1 MSEIDAAT
9 EARAN
14 ELYWESDESVNQI
27 AEELGLSK
35 GSLYGIIEPLPSGLA
50 CPVCGTELVY
60 PNRTARDRGIVGCPS
75 CGFEGDEEEADA
87 DPTVAAP
94 RAVGR
99 AVGSG
104 MAAWDDLD
112 QTRKRTVVGGA
123 LLGAAAGLALV
134 LWSRRGD

>member
-14 ELYWESDESVNQI
+14 QLYWESDESVNQI
-27 AEELGLSK
+27 AEDLGLSK
-35 GSLYGIIEPLPSGLA
+35 GTLYGVIEPLPSGLA
-50 CPVCGTELVY
+50 CPVCDTELVY
-60 PNRTARDRGIVGCPS
+60 PNRTARERGIVGCPS
-75 CGFEGDEEEADA
+75 CGFEGDEEEAEV
-87 DPTVAAP
+87 DPAVAAP

-104 MAAWDDLD
+104 IAAWDELD
-112 QTRKRTVVGGA
+112 ATRKRTVVGGA
-123 LLGAAAGLALV
+123 LLGAAAGLAMV